1 MKSLDIVDT
10 TVFFWQEKRVWYK
23 STKHNCF
30 LAAYAQSI
38 ANKCIDD
45 CAVALSEGP
54 YSENIA
60 IADNP
65 DSGMSGPVA
74 TKYWIDDGPWYIYDT
89 KKIDIIFKNS
99 CRLLHNENTTI
110 HI

>member
-1 MKSLDIVDT
+1 MCVCDDYTQIV
-10 TVFFWQEKRVWYK
+10 KRDSVRCE
-23 STKHNCF
+23 NDPPPENI
-30 LAAYAQSI
+30 LAYAQSI